1 MSDTRSGA
9 ESDFLSS
16 VLAATAAEGHGVLLP
31 DRAPPSPHAG
41 SPEARAMAE
50 IERRMNRMLDQIVND
65 ARFVALEARWRAL
78 HRLAAA
84 QDRGGATI
92 ALASATKRELV
103 RDLQSAAS
111 LDATMV
117 WRGLVDEGL
126 DPAAPRPVAALLLDH
141 EWGPEAEDI
150 DSLHLL
156 GGIGAAAHCAILAHA
171 APTLLGLDA
180 WDTLPPAGE
189 LTRRMQAP
197 SHARWRSFRDSEES
211 RHVALALPSVRL
223 RAAGPLPRRQ
233 DLLIGAGWLLAEA
246 VTAGFADAGLG
257 LPAPDWRASGLASAP
272 GADAAGPLA
281 LRVPDPKALAE
292 IGLIAA
298 LPAAP
303 GDAAVPQRPMAQ
315 RPKRFDREAAT
326 RHANAR
332 AQLGHLLAIN
342 RFAQALTLLGLRAGR
357 AGHAPE
363 VVRGALAAW
372 LAHYSQRP
380 DAPLAEARVD
390 LQPARGGSGPA
401 LIAWLAPRLAGEATS
416 AEPVVL
422 DIM

>member
-1 MSDTRSGA
+1 MSDTSSGA

-78 HRLAAA
+78 HRLASA
-84 QDRGGATI
+84 QEPGGATI

-103 RDLQSAAS
+103 RDLQSAAA

-117 WRGLVDEGL
+117 WRGLVDDGL

-156 GGIGAAAHCAILAHA
+156 GGIGGAAHCAILAHA
-171 APTLLGLDA
+171 APSLLGLET
-180 WDTLPPAGE
+180 WDLLPPAGE

-211 RHVALALPSVRL
+211 RFVALAMPPLRL

-233 DLLIGAGWLLAEA
+233 DCMVGAGWLLAEA
-246 VTAGFADAGLG
+246 VVAGFADTGLG
-257 LPAPDWRASGLASAP
+257 LPAPDWRASALASAP

-281 LRVPDPKALAE
+281 LRVADPKALAE

-298 LPAAP
+298 LPAGP
-303 GDAAVPQRPMAQ
+303 NDATIPQRPTAQ
-315 RPKRFDREAAT
+315 RPKRFDRDAAT
-326 RHANAR
+326 RHAMAR
-332 AQLGHLLAIN
+332 AHLGHLLAIN
-342 RFAQALTLLGLRAGR
+342 RFAQALTVLGSRARRAG
-357 AGHAPE
+357 ASPE
-363 VVRGALAAW
+363 AVRGALAAW
-372 LAHYSQRP
+372 LAPHCQGP

-390 LQPARGGSGPA
+390 VQPARGGSGPA
-401 LIAWLAPRLAGEATS
+401 LLAWLAPRLAGETTA

-422 DIM
+422 DIL